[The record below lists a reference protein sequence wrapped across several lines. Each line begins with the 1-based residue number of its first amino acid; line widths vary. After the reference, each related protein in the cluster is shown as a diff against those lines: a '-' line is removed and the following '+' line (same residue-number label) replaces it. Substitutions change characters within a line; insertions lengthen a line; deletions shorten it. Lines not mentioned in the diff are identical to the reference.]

1 MKANTALATVL
12 APISWGTTYV
22 AITELLP
29 DGRPLFVALVR
40 VLPAGLLLVA
50 LGALRRGHA
59 RDDGDGCSRRAG
71 WARTAALAVCNFG
84 LFFPLLFVAV
94 YRLPGGVAAAVG
106 GLQPLLV
113 LLLTRVVTG
122 ERPRRRDL
130 AVGVVAAVGVALV
143 VVRPGADIDPV
154 GVLAAVGAN
163 LSFSLGVV
171 LTRRFPAPADRLAAT
186 GRQLLVGALVLVP
199 VALLVEGAPPAVDGR
214 AVAGFAYLS
223 LVGTALAYVLWFR
236 GIRRLPPVA
245 PPLLGLAAP
254 ATGAVMGWVVLGEGL
269 SPLQLAGFAV
279 TLGAIAYGATSGP
292 TAGSTSGQHDGAG
305 AEEEDAAGGVGGDGP
320 GQHEALEV
328 APDHLEL
335 AGAVGVGDPGGVLV
349 DDRALVEL
357 GRDVVGGGADHLHAA
372 LPGLVVRP
380 GAPEAGQERVVDVD
394 HPARQGGAHGGGEDL
409 HVAGQHH
416 QLDVELL
423 HQGEEPG
430 IGLVAGGGRDREVV
444 EGDVVPL
451 RQRGQVGVVGPD
463 GDDVDVEL
471 ARPPAVEEVEQAVVG
486 A

>member
-22 AITELLP
+22 TITELLP

-59 RDDGDGCSRRAG
+59 RADGAVAARSRAAE
-71 WARTAALAVCNFG
+71 WTRTAALAVCNFG

-113 LLLTRVVTG
+113 LLLTRVVAG

-143 VVRPGADIDPV
+143 VVRPGADIDPL

-171 LTRRFPAPADRLAAT
+171 LTRRFPAPTDRLTAT
-186 GRQLLVGALVLVP
+186 GRQLLVGAAVLAP

-223 LVGTALAYVLWFR
+223 LAGTALAYVLWFR

-292 TAGSTSGQHDGAG
+292 TSGQHHGAG

-328 APDHLEL
+328 APDDLEL

-357 GRDVVGGGADHLHAA
+357 GGDVVGGGTDHLDAP
-372 LPGLVVRP
+372 LPGLVVGP

-394 HPARQGGAHGGGEDL
+394 HPTWQGGAHGGGEDL

-451 RQRGQVGVVGPD
+451 GQRGQVGVVGPD